1 MTAQGNVT
9 PISERVRLVIEL
21 TQVNSDHLLGK
32 SRVAGI
38 EIELEG
44 ALMAH
49 PIGERTPQQTLNIE
63 LLRERLREANEALRD
78 LEVERARLSLALAD
92 VEAAARRNAQ

>member
-9 PISERVRLVIEL
+9 PVSERVRLVIAL
-21 TQVNSDHLLGK
+21 TQINSDHLLGK

-49 PIGERTPQQTLNIE
+49 PLDERTAAQALNVD
-63 LLRERLREANEALRD
+63 LLRDRLREANEALRD
-78 LEVERARLSLALAD
+78 LEVERARLALALAD
-92 VEAAARRNAQ
+92 AEAAARRDSQ